1 MRKLLVLLLAFGTLL
16 LVSGCRKGEEN
27 TYPTLTYMVDGTVF
41 YEDVLES
48 EGERFG
54 SIGRDPQKDGY
65 YFDGWYYDE
74 GTWKSP
80 LNYTELNNKTD
91 KNDVTVY
98 AKWAVV
104 DLVYEA
110 STRTYT
116 VVGLLAGAG
125 DTVVIPD
132 KYGDLPIATIA
143 AEAFRANATLKSVT
157 IPDSVTSIGD
167 YAFAEC
173 PLLETV
179 SLPNSVTTIGKNA
192 FSSCASLT
200 SAKLSAALTE
210 IPAELFA
217 GCTKLSTVNIP
228 ATVTKIGARVFSRCC
243 ALSDIT
249 LPLSVRTLGMNLF
262 EETAITSLKYAGS
275 ASSWNKVS
283 RDGFAEG
290 STLASIVCT
299 DETVLP

>member
-1 MRKLLVLLLAFGTLL
+1 MRKLLVLLFALGALL
-16 LVSGCRKGEEN
+16 LVSGCSKGEEN
-27 TYPTLTYMVDGTVF
+27 PYPTLTYMVDGTVF

-54 SIGRDPQKDGY
+54 AIGREPQKDGV
-65 YFDGWYYDE
+65 YFGGWYYDE

-80 LNYTELNNKTD
+80 LNYTDLNNKTD
-91 KNDVTVY
+91 KSDVTVY
-98 AKWAVV
+98 AKWEVV
-104 DLVYEA
+104 DLVYEE

-125 DTVVIPD
+125 DTVVIPA

-143 AEAFRANATLKSVT
+143 AGAFRANASLKAVT

-173 PLLETV
+173 PLLEAIV
-179 SLPNSVTTIGKNA
+179 LPNSVKTIGRNA
-192 FSSCASLT
+192 FSSCISLT
-200 SAKLSAALTE
+200 SAKLSTALQE

-217 GCTKLSTVNIP
+217 GCSKLTIVNIP
-228 ATVTKIGARVFSRCC
+228 ATVTKIGARAFSRCLL
-243 ALSDIT
+243 LSDVTI
-249 LPLSVRTLGMNLF
+249 PLSVRTLGLNLF
-262 EETAITSLKYAGS
+262 EGTAVTTLKYAGS
-275 ASSWNKVS
+275 ASSWDKVS
-283 RDGFAEG
+283 RNGFADG
-290 STLASIVCT
+290 SVITAVACT

>member
-1 MRKLLVLLLAFGTLL
+1 MRKLLVLLLALGALL

-27 TYPTLTYMVDGTVF
+27 PYPTLTYMVDGTVF

-65 YFDGWYYDE
+65 YFGGWYYDE

-80 LNYTELNNKTD
+80 LNYTDLNKQTD
-91 KNDVTVY
+91 KSDVTVY
-98 AKWAVV
+98 AKWEVV

-125 DTVVIPD
+125 DTVVIPAE
-132 KYGDLPIATIA
+132 YGDLPIATIA
-143 AEAFRANATLKSVT
+143 AEAFRANATLKAIT
-157 IPDSVTSIGD
+157 IPDSITAIGD

-217 GCTKLSTVNIP
+217 GCSRLSTVNIP
-228 ATVTKIGARVFSRCC
+228 ATVTKIGARAFSRC
-243 ALSDIT
+243 ALLSDIT
-249 LPLSVRTLGMNLF
+249 IPLSVRTLGLNLF
-262 EETAITSLKYAGS
+262 EGTAVTALKYAGS
-275 ASSWNKVS
+275 ASSWDKIN
-283 RDGFAEG
+283 RNGFAEG
-290 STLASIVCT
+290 ASITSVICT